1 VTRVAR
7 SYRGASA
14 SGGGAT
20 SLCVHEWGG
29 DAAGASPPL
38 VLLHGFTG
46 CGLAWSQAAA
56 VLSAP
61 ARILAPDLPGH
72 GESAPRGGESAG
84 TSDRGDARDAER
96 CTFDAAASA
105 LDAALDAAGVTS
117 FDLHGYSMGGRFA
130 LYFALTRPSRVRRLC
145 VESASAGL
153 ASAGERESRMRS
165 DEQLAR
171 LALEDGIERFVDRW
185 ERTPVLAAQLSLP
198 AEDRAR
204 VRTLRLRNSVEGLA
218 ASLRGMGTG
227 AQPYLGDRLAEL
239 SMPVLVMAGEDD
251 AKFSSIAR
259 ELAGCIGDARVA
271 LIPGA
276 GHTPHLEQP
285 RLWAAALDSFIAETE
300 RGESCR
306 SSGRP

>member
-1 VTRVAR
+1 MTPVAR
-7 SYRGASA
+7 SYRGATA
-14 SGGGAT
+14 SGGSS
-20 SLCVHEWGG
+20 SLFVHEWSG
-29 DAAGASPPL
+29 DTAGVSPPL

-46 CGLAWSQAAA
+46 CGLAWSHAAA

-72 GESAPRGGESAG
+72 GESAPRDGDSAG
-84 TSDRGDARDAER
+84 ARDRGDASDAER

-105 LDAALDAAGVTS
+105 LEAALEAAGVTS
-117 FDLHGYSMGGRFA
+117 CDLHGYSMGGRLA
-130 LYFALTRPSRVRRLC
+130 LYFALTRPLRVRSLSL
-145 VESASAGL
+145 ESASAGL
-153 ASAGERESRMRS
+153 ASASERAARMRS
-165 DEQLAR
+165 DEKLAQ
-171 LALEDGIERFVDRW
+171 LALEDGIEGFVDRW
-185 ERTPVLAAQLSLP
+185 ERTPVLAAQLGLP

-204 VRTLRLRNSVEGLA
+204 VRTLRLRNSVAGLA

-239 SMPVLVMAGEDD
+239 SMPVLVMAGEEDV
-251 AKFSSIAR
+251 KFTSIAR
-259 ELAGCIGDARVA
+259 DLARGIPDSRLA

-285 RLWAAALDSFIAETE
+285 QRWAAALDSFIAEKQ

-306 SSGRP
+306 SSGTR